1 MQRTLLQ
8 RVQEWWW
15 EVRNTH
21 AVSKIRWSAIRRIG
35 QSRLLALTIVVPFLG
50 SLLLF
55 NQAVVDVLTL
65 SPELVRRWFHLTVE
79 NSTDAARKLTL
90 ARLYYVYFG
99 LTFLGVGSAL
109 FVLFCPLDIKNYST
123 AIEYQTTEGP
133 LVSKPKMTLIFPF
146 IAYEYSRWMGD
157 EVNRDSLG
165 FMRGLGQPDDFHVL
179 FSAVISEMYG
189 SLPDHEVS
197 DDTRYEVEGDLDG
210 NGHPYEDFRHRPDP
224 SKIAR
229 VIHSGARIQMGFV
242 DSLEELAINEKFRND
257 VLTLNYMALDHTK
270 PLLRLVIAAFY
281 GLGFGLLLVPTA
293 QTFFTLAANVFTRF

>member
-1 MQRTLLQ
+1 MERTFLD
-8 RVQEWWW
+8 RVKEWWW
-15 EVRNTH
+15 GVRNTH
-21 AVSKIRWSAIRRIG
+21 AVSKIPWSAIRRIG

-50 SLLLF
+50 SLLMF

-79 NSTDAARKLTL
+79 NSADAARKLTL

-99 LTFLGVGSAL
+99 LTFLGVGSSL

-123 AIEYQTTEGP
+123 AIEYQTTEAP

-189 SLPDHEVS
+189 DSQMKGYQTKREN
-197 DDTRYEVEGDLDG
+197 R
-210 NGHPYEDFRHRPDP
+210 
-224 SKIAR
+224 SKVTLR
-229 VIHSGARIQMGFV
+229 VT
-242 DSLEELAINEKFRND
+242 AI
-257 VLTLNYMALDHTK
+257 HTK
-270 PLLRLVIAAFY
+270 TSDIGQTHPKSRTSSILAR
-281 GLGFGLLLVPTA
+281 GFK
-293 QTFFTLAANVFTRF
+293 

>member
-1 MQRTLLQ
+1 MQRTFFD
-8 RVQEWWW
+8 RMREWWW
-15 EVRNTH
+15 EVRNSH
-21 AVSKIRWSAIRRIG
+21 AASKIPWSAIRRVG

-65 SPELVRRWFHLTVE
+65 SPELVRRWFHLTVDA
-79 NSTDAARKLTL
+79 SADAARKLTL

-146 IAYEYSRWMGD
+146 VANEYSRWMGD
-157 EVNRDSLG
+157 EVNDDMLG
-165 FMRGLGQPDDFHVL
+165 FLRGLGQPDDFHVL
-179 FSAVISEMYG
+179 FSAVISEIYA
-189 SLPDHEVS
+189 SLPNDDVS
-197 DDTRYEVEGDLDG
+197 DDTREAVGAED

-224 SKIAR
+224 TKIAH

-242 DSLEELAINEKFRND
+242 DNVIDAAIKEKFRND
-257 VLTLNYMALDHTK
+257 VLTLHYMALDHTK
-270 PLLRLVIAAFY
+270 PLLRIVTAAFY
-281 GLGFGLLLVPTA
+281 GLGFGLLLIPTA
-293 QTFFTLAANVFTRF
+293 QTFLTLAANVFVHS

>member
-1 MQRTLLQ
+1 MQRTFFE
-8 RVQEWWW
+8 RAKEWWW
-15 EVRNTH
+15 GVRNSH
-21 AVSKIRWSAIRRIG
+21 AISKIPWSAIRRIG

-65 SPELVRRWFHLTVE
+65 SPELVRRWFHLTV
-79 NSTDAARKLTL
+79 SDSADAARKLTL

-123 AIEYQTTEGP
+123 AIEYQTIEGP

-146 IAYEYSRWMGD
+146 VAYEYSRWMGD

-179 FSAVISEMYG
+179 FSAVITEMYA
-189 SLPDHEVS
+189 SLPNDDVP
-197 DDTRYEVEGDLDG
+197 DDTREDVEGDD

-224 SKIAR
+224 SKIAH

-242 DSLEELAINEKFRND
+242 DSLEDAAIKEQFRND
-257 VLTLNYMALDHTK
+257 VLTLHYMALDHTK
-270 PLLRLVIAAFY
+270 PFLRLFIAAFY
-281 GLGFGLLLVPTA
+281 GVGFGLLLIPTI
-293 QTFFTLAANVFTRF
+293 QTFFTLATNVFTRS